1 MSYEVLQ
8 ALKSLVISAQVSL
21 SHAATQG
28 PLNTQ
33 FFEDESDPITTSEPE
48 GENQDLSGRL
58 GRSSLA

>member
-1 MSYEVLQ
+1 LQ

-33 FFEDESDPITTSEPE
+33 FFENESDPITTGEPE
-48 GENQDLSGRL
+48 GEN
-58 GRSSLA
+58 